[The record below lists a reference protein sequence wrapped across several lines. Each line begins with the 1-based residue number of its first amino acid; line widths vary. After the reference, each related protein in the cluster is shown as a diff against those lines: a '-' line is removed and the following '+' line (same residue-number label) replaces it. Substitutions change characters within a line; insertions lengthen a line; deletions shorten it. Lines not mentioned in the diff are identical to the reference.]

1 MVPRLLSGLETHL
14 SSDHTVH
21 TQRHRARRSL
31 NSPGGGHVDPDNII
45 LSVPAFGRSLYLNL
59 TRSRKFL
66 SGDFVVEERRG
77 NQSAALSHLSTKQLC
92 FYSGSVVNHTGS
104 LASVSTCGGLVNP
117 SFFFFF
123 LFFGFVFM
131 FHVIQSKQLS
141 SRPVHLLHSKGR
153 LDFSSLAWRDLTAAT
168 RSMSLSSCQVRHCR

>member
-14 SSDHTVH
+14 SSHHTAH

-31 NSPGGGHVDPDNII
+31 DSPGGGHVDPDNII
-45 LSVPAFGRSLYLNL
+45 LSVPAFGRTLYLNV

-77 NQSAALSHLSTKQLC
+77 NQSAALSRLSTDQLC

-117 SFFFFF
+117 SFFPFFFF
-123 LFFGFVFM
+123 LDLFSCFM
-131 FHVIQSKQLS
+131 SFNPS
-141 SRPVHLLHSKGR
+141 S
-153 LDFSSLAWRDLTAAT
+153 
-168 RSMSLSSCQVRHCR
+168 